1 MRKSD
6 LLPKREG
13 RTTVKQLVKL
23 RICETIGRGGGE
35 KGIKLPRTGSMI
47 SSSIFLGEV
56 SKRRRG
62 LAAKLSQKKV

>member
-35 KGIKLPRTGSMI
+35 KGRIGKDEPKI
-47 SSSIFLGEV
+47 
-56 SKRRRG
+56 
-62 LAAKLSQKKV
+62 